1 LVQLK
6 QLCGM
11 VLFAT
16 DALDADALLD
26 NTITVLQHIHP
37 IHMYRDLQLLHLL
50 LPLDQLA
57 SNILGKTLMDMAT
70 CAITIKSQ
78 LLLYLYETGQGTLKL
93 LEERDDHTLQ
103 LDAFKLFSIGAMEG
117 HVDCMRELAILYLSI
132 GYTPKLYV
140 NGNSLEASVDSK
152 ESKLN
157 QENLQLA
164 LAWFDKAALLGDG
177 FSIAYLSQH
186 AKFIHC

>member
-1 LVQLK
+1 
-6 QLCGM
+6 
-11 VLFAT
+11 
-16 DALDADALLD
+16 
-26 NTITVLQHIHP
+26 
-37 IHMYRDLQLLHLL
+37 
-50 LPLDQLA
+50 
-57 SNILGKTLMDMAT
+57 
-70 CAITIKSQ
+70 
-78 LLLYLYETGQGTLKL
+78 
-93 LEERDDHTLQ
+93 
-103 LDAFKLFSIGAMEG
+103 
-117 HVDCMRELAILYLSI
+117 LSI